1 MQENKAKI
9 VQERD
14 LPRSLELGCG
24 YDTPDGA
31 WGVDIADTEAADQ
44 CFDLDEEEWPLPS
57 NYFRHIRAMDVLEH
71 LENPVNFLEEIHR
84 VAEPGATVEIK
95 TPHFTSADVGGD
107 LTHKRGLSVT
117 ALDDFTENAQWGFL
131 SDARFEIAE
140 REIRFRPLHVQPHKN
155 LGSFIA
161 NRFPQLYENTFL
173 SRLFPA
179 ADVYFE
185 LEVLDENRLSH
196 RDKLRQIGE
205 LESARRLRR

>member
-1 MQENKAKI
+1 MQGNRAKI

-24 YDTPDGA
+24 YEKPEGA

-95 TPHFTSADVGGD
+95 APHFTSADVGGD
-107 LTHKRGLSVT
+107 LTHKRGVSVT
-117 ALDDFTENAQWGFL
+117 ALDDFTADAQWEFL
-131 SDARFEIAE
+131 SNARFRFLD
-140 REIRFRPLHVQPHKN
+140 REIKFRPFRVQPHKY
-155 LGSFIA
+155 LGKLITNSFS
-161 NRFPQLYENTFL
+161 QLYENTFL

-179 ADVYFE
+179 ADVYWK
-185 LEVLDENRLSH
+185 LEVV
-196 RDKLRQIGE
+196 KG
-205 LESARRLRR
+205 